1 MRTII
6 LAGGTGTRLT
16 EKTELVPKALIPIG
30 GKPIIW
36 HIMNHY
42 SFYGHTNFGVAL
54 GYKQESFKTY
64 FNNFDIINCDITVAT
79 GGGWDLDTPI
89 FHGAERPAWLINLVY
104 TGEHTLKGTRLL
116 RMQQHLGDYSFM
128 VTYGDAVSDVNIDE
142 LVRFHSN
149 HGKIATITGVAP
161 PPRFGEI
168 TIKNGKAVA
177 YAEKP
182 PQKGLIN
189 GGYMVFKND
198 IFNYLYDGCDLE
210 TDVFKILAEQEE
222 LMVYEHKGYWQCMD
236 TLHDMLTLQ
245 KQWDEGTAPWK
256 VW

>member
-1 MRTII
+1 MKTVI

-36 HIMNHY
+36 HIMQHY
-42 SFYGHTNFGVAL
+42 SAYNYRMFSIAL

-64 FNNFDIINCDITVAT
+64 FNNFDIINNDITVAT
-79 GGGWDLDTPI
+79 GGGWGMDAPV
-89 FHGAERPAWLINLVY
+89 FHGAERPAWLIDLVY
-104 TGEHTLKGTRLL
+104 TGEHTLKGSRLL
-116 RMQQHLGDYSFM
+116 RMQPHIGDRSFM
-128 VTYGDAVSDVNIDE
+128 ATYGDAVSNVNISA
-142 LVRFHSN
+142 LIRFHES

-168 TIKNGKAVA
+168 TVSGGKVA
-177 YAEKP
+177 SYAEKP

-210 TDVFKILAEQEE
+210 TDVFKVLAEQGE
-222 LMVYEHKGYWQCMD
+222 LMVYEHKGFWQCMD

-245 KQWDEGTAPWK
+245 KQWDSGHAPWE
-256 VW
+256 VR